1 MHERCK
7 GEVIIMKKY
16 VIEFLKR
23 GMAFAGFGPVV
34 AGVIYLILSYS
45 IEDFTLSGLQVF
57 VAIISTYLLAFIQA
71 GASIFNQIESFSVPK
86 SMACHLSLIYV
97 AYVGCY
103 LLNSWIP
110 FNWMAILIFTG
121 IFLVTYLVIWF
132 VVYFSVKA
140 TSKNF
145 NKGLI

>member
-1 MHERCK
+1 
-7 GEVIIMKKY
+7 MKKY

-34 AGVIYLILSYS
+34 AGVVYLILSYS

-71 GASIFNQIESFSVPK
+71 GASIFNQIESFSVAK

-97 AYVGCY
+97 AYVSCY

-140 TSKNF
+140 TSKKF